1 VVNNVF
7 ETKLAKRTERA
18 FKHKQTIDRRTEM
31 MRGFSD
37 LVDLRGGWSDEHL
50 LPRHIIDSAK
60 EAIDRGYDYQFFGTP
75 ELRRAISK
83 KLKADNGLE
92 VDFHRE
98 LLVTAGGSEAIY
110 LALFALIDPGDE
122 VIMADPGY
130 VAGYVPNIL
139 MAGGRM
145 AYVPSREERLFKV
158 DPEEVN
164 ELVTKKT
171 KLLLVISPD
180 NPTGAIFDRKDLEG
194 VAEIAVEHDLVVVSD
209 EIFEKVIYD
218 GKKNLSIGTFPGMEN
233 RTITINGF
241 SKGYNM
247 PEYRVGYVAGPETV
261 INRMANIQ
269 LHMTA
274 SVNAV
279 GQRAALAAL
288 EGPQDWIEE
297 AVKTYEERRNLF
309 VERLNKIEG
318 VSCLKPEAGFT
329 AFPNIEEF
337 GMSSEE
343 FSNYLLREAHI
354 LTLSGTSFL
363 GSRSEGHIKIGF
375 SRPRQTLEKALDRME
390 AALEK
395 VP

>member
-1 VVNNVF
+1 
-7 ETKLAKRTERA
+7 
-18 FKHKQTIDRRTEM
+18 M

-37 LVDLRGGWSDEHL
+37 VLDLRGGWSEEHL
-50 LPRHIIDSAK
+50 LPRNIIDSAK
-60 EAIDRGYDYQFFGTP
+60 EAIERGYGYQFFGAP

-92 VDFHRE
+92 VDYQRE

-130 VAGYVPNIL
+130 VAGYVQNIL

-145 AYVPSREERLFKV
+145 VYVPAREERRFKV
-158 DPEEVN
+158 DPEDVKK
-164 ELVTKKT
+164 LVTKKT

-180 NPTGAIFDRKDLEG
+180 NPTGAIFDRRDLEG
-194 VAEIAVEHDLVVVSD
+194 VAEIAIEHDLMVVSD

-247 PEYRVGYVAGPETV
+247 PEYRVGYVAGPKTV

-297 AVKTYEERRNLF
+297 AVKKYEERRNLF

-318 VSCLKPEAGFT
+318 VRCLKPEAGFT

-354 LTLSGTSFL
+354 LTTSGTSFL
-363 GSRSEGHIKIGF
+363 GNRSEGHIKIGF

-395 VP
+395 IP